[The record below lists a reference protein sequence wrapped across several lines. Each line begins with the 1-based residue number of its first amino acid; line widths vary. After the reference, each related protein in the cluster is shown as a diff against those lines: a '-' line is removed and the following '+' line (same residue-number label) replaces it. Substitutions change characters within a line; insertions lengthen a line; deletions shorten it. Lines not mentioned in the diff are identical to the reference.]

1 MKIKYKMGFFLS
13 LYSTVMDRM
22 YISAGLAVLL
32 YFNTSP
38 DTSYTCTTT
47 KIESTMVYT
56 KITSV
61 VQIFM
66 AHLKD

>member
-1 MKIKYKMGFFLS
+1 MNR
-13 LYSTVMDRM
+13 T
-22 YISAGLAVLL
+22 YISAGLAALHYL
-32 YFNTSP
+32 NTSP

-47 KIESTMVYT
+47 KIESTTVYT

-61 VQIFM
+61 VQTFM